1 MKQGQQNS
9 WYKFL
14 IGNGIKL
21 KQSFV
26 CYICVDERMPTEEM
40 NIDYKNMNADQRG
53 VAIQRLT
60 ALWAFTE
67 SGLGGIMHALQIPF
81 TGLLVGGMAIV
92 IICLIAEISNHNYKF
107 ILKAALIVLIVK
119 AMVSPHTPFPAYIA
133 VSFQALMGYAL
144 FSLFKVNFI
153 SILFLSLIAM
163 LESAI
168 QKLLILT
175 LFFGESI
182 WKALDSMLLLLTKQF
197 GIVTSNGSFWI
208 IGIYL
213 FIYLI
218 GGFIVGW
225 LAYRSIQS
233 LYTSKPVFILVSN
246 SSVQINEAEEVKSK
260 SMRSFKKLALLF
272 VLMLVISIVLFFV
285 ATDRN
290 QGWVSVIKTISWTL
304 SALFVWYMII
314 GPIVTKL
321 IQRILQKKETK
332 YSEEVLKTLSFL
344 PVLKQL
350 AALAWQQS
358 KEHKGLQR
366 WNLFVGLLIHGS
378 LTYSEVD
385 AQLKPKL

>member
-1 MKQGQQNS
+1 
-9 WYKFL
+9 
-14 IGNGIKL
+14 
-21 KQSFV
+21 
-26 CYICVDERMPTEEM
+26 
-40 NIDYKNMNADQRG
+40 MNADQRG

-92 IICLIAEISNHNYKF
+92 IICLIAEISNHNYKL

-133 VSFQALMGYAL
+133 VSFQALMGYTL
-144 FSLFKVNFI
+144 FRLFKVNFI
-153 SILFLSLIAM
+153 CVLFLSLIAM

-182 WKALDSMLLLLTKQF
+182 WKALDSMMSLLTKQF
-197 GIVTSNGSFWI
+197 GLQSTNGSFWI

-213 FIYLI
+213 FIYMI
-218 GGFIVGW
+218 GGILISW
-225 LAYRSIQS
+225 LAYQSIRS
-233 LYTSKPVFILVSN
+233 LYTKKPVFILDSN
-246 SSVQINEAEEVKSK
+246 SSGQIEETEKVKVKSK
-260 SMRSFKKLALLF
+260 RSFKKLALLF
-272 VLMLVISIVLFFV
+272 VLMLFISIVLFFV
-285 ATDRN
+285 AADRN
-290 QGWVSVIKTISWTL
+290 QGWLSVLKTISWTL
-304 SALFVWYMII
+304 SALFIWYMLV
-314 GPIVTKL
+314 GPVVTKL
-321 IQRILQKKETK
+321 IQRILQKKESK

-350 AALAWQQS
+350 ATLAWQQS

-366 WNLFVGLLIHGS
+366 WNQFIGLLIHGS

-385 AQLKPKL
+385 TQLKPKL